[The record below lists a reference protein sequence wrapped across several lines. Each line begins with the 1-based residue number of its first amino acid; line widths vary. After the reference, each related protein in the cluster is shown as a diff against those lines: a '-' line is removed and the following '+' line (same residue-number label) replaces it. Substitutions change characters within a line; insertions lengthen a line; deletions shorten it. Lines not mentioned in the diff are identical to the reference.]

1 MCQTLLLAELN
12 HTVAILEPPNDTFA
26 HKLNH
31 SFISFVDELGNHFSG
46 RQEFLGCDC
55 VNPCEEE
62 EEVRH
67 KAATSIDMSGFM
79 MRHLKLHRTQTSTNL
94 TLGWSLNRV
103 CIYIYIHNCC
113 YCIVCSDISFVW
125 MWLSSEE

>member
-12 HTVAILEPPNDTFA
+12 HTVAILELPNDTFA

-55 VNPCEEE
+55 VNACEE

-67 KAATSIDMSGFM
+67 KAATFIDMSGFM
-79 MRHLKLHRTQTSTNL
+79 MRHPKLHRTQTSTM
-94 TLGWSLNRV
+94 TLVWSLNRV
-103 CIYIYIHNCC
+103 CIYIYTQLLLLHC
-113 YCIVCSDISFVW
+113 V
-125 MWLSSEE
+125 